1 MALAAG
7 GKLASAVSSAGGLGL
22 IGGGYGDRDWIL
34 QQFEVSTSNFIG
46 CGFIT
51 WALKSKPHLLDEIIS
66 LKPKAVFLS
75 FGNPQPLAAQIKAA
89 GITLICQVQTLKDAK
104 CALNSGADIIVAQGA
119 EAGGH
124 GEKRSTFTLV
134 PEVASL
140 ITSHYPESLLCAA
153 GGIADGRGLAAAL
166 MLGADGVVIG
176 SRLWAT
182 DEALVHP
189 NMHNCAIN
197 SSGDNTIR
205 SKVMDIARHLNWPSR
220 YTARVLQNEFTIKWH
235 NNLTGLKTASETE
248 AKKWAEAWNDGDTNI
263 ANTFVGEATGLINN
277 ITSAAK
283 VLNSIASEAKELLN
297 KQW

>member
-34 QQFEVSTSNFIG
+34 QQFEVSTSNSIG
-46 CGFIT
+46 YGFIT
-51 WALKSKPHLLDEIIS
+51 WALKSKPRLLDEIIS

-104 CALNSGADIIVAQGA
+104 CALDSGADIIVAQGA

-134 PEVASL
+134 PEVANL